1 VYILADANGRSWFFA
16 VFTILLEC
24 VPVRLIVPDYIK
36 TIIPYPPG
44 KPQDELEREYGVK
57 NSIKLASN
65 ENPWGPSPKAIAAVR
80 DAVAKLHRYP
90 DGASYYLSQAL
101 AAHHGLEASEIVLG
115 NGSNE
120 MIEFLVKAFIGVGLE
135 VICSH
140 PSFLMYEKFTQMQG
154 GRCLVVPL
162 AGMRH
167 DIEAILAAIT
177 TDTRL
182 IFLDNPN
189 NPSGS
194 ALAPAALY
202 DFLARVPEHVVV
214 ALDEAYMDFAGPEL
228 HLDIKALIRDTEN
241 RCPVVF
247 LRTFSKAYGLPGL
260 RVGYGL
266 MAKEVAVCLHKVR
279 QAFNINSLAQ
289 AGALAALSDQAY
301 FHDIVARSQ
310 RGRKFLADRLSR
322 LGCDCL
328 PSETNFIFFDIH
340 ADADRLYE
348 AMLYKGVIIRSM
360 RAYGYPSCLRVTVGT
375 DEENARFLAAIEEC
389 LREIRA

>member
-1 VYILADANGRSWFFA
+1 M
-16 VFTILLEC
+16 
-24 VPVRLIVPDYIK
+24 RLIVPDYIK
-36 TIIPYPPG
+36 SIVPYPPG

-65 ENPWGPSPKAIAAVR
+65 ENPWGPSPKAIAAVH
-80 DAVAKLHRYP
+80 DALGKVNRYP
-90 DGASYYLSQAL
+90 DGASYYLTQAL
-101 AAHHGLEASEIVLG
+101 AVHHGLDASEIVLG

-120 MIEFLVKAFIGVGLE
+120 MIEFLVKAFIREGLE

-154 GRCLVVPL
+154 GRCVVVPL
-162 AGMRH
+162 ADMRH
-167 DIEAILAAIT
+167 DIEAILAAVT
-177 TDTRL
+177 ADTRL

-194 ALAPAALY
+194 TLAPAALY
-202 DFLARVPEHVVV
+202 EFLAKVPEHVVV

-228 HLDIKALIRDTEN
+228 HLNIHALIHDTKN

-266 MAKEVAVCLHKVR
+266 MPKEVAACLHKVR

-289 AGALAALSDQAY
+289 AGALAALNDQAY
-301 FHDIVARSQ
+301 FQDIVARNR
-310 RGRKFLADRLSR
+310 RGREFLTDRLSH
-322 LGCDCL
+322 LGCDPL

-340 ADADRLYE
+340 ADADHLYE

-360 RAYGYPSCLRVTVGT
+360 RAYGHPSCLRVTVGT
-375 DEENARFLAAIEEC
+375 EEENTRFLAAIEEC
-389 LREIRA
+389 LRAIRA

>member
-1 VYILADANGRSWFFA
+1 
-16 VFTILLEC
+16 
-24 VPVRLIVPDYIK
+24 VRLIIPDFIEN
-36 TIIPYPPG
+36 IVPYPPG

-65 ENPWGPSPKAIAAVR
+65 ENPWGPSPKAIAAVSAALANLR
-80 DAVAKLHRYP
+80 RYP
-90 DGASYYLSQAL
+90 DGASYYLTQAL
-101 AAHHGLEASEIVLG
+101 AAHHGLDASEIALG

-120 MIEFLVKAFIGVGLE
+120 MIEFLVKAFIREGLE

-140 PSFLMYEKFTQMQG
+140 PSFLMYQKFTQMRG
-154 GRCLVVPL
+154 GRCLVLPL
-162 AGMRH
+162 IGMRH
-167 DIEAILAAIT
+167 DLEAVLAAIT

-194 ALAPAALY
+194 ALDPAALY
-202 DFLARVPEHVVV
+202 SFLAKVPEQVVV
-214 ALDEAYMDFAGPEL
+214 ALDEAYIDFASPAL
-228 HLDIKALIRDTEN
+228 HLDTNSLIRDTKN
-241 RCPVVF
+241 HCPVVF
-247 LRTFSKAYGLPGL
+247 LRTFSKVYGLPGL
-260 RVGYGL
+260 RLGYGL
-266 MAKEVAVCLHKVR
+266 MAKEVAACLQKVR
-279 QAFNINSLAQ
+279 QPFTVNSLAQ
-289 AGALAALSDQAY
+289 AGALAALKDRTY
-301 FHDIVARSQ
+301 FDDIVARNR
-310 RGRKFLADRLSR
+310 RGREFLAGRLSR

-360 RAYGYPSCLRVTVGT
+360 RAYGHPSCLRVTVGT
-375 DEENARFLAAIEEC
+375 EEENARFLAAIEEC